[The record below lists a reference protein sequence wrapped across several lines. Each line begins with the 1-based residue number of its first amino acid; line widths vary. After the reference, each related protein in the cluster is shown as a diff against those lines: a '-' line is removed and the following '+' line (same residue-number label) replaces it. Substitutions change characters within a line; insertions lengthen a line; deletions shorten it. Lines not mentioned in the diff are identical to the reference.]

1 MIAIEGAIFYD
12 GSHGMA
18 ILEEILNR
26 RTIESFEPSAVEKS
40 KLERVLEAGRLA
52 PSAKNRQEWRFVVIR
67 KKALRE
73 KAREAAFGDER
84 VVQAPVVIAVCTTN
98 VEYVM
103 PNGQPAYP
111 VDLGISAAYMSLQAV
126 REGLG
131 TSFLTTFD
139 EPKLRELLTVPH
151 SMRVVLLLLLGR
163 PADLP
168 EPRPR
173 KPLGSIV
180 SYDHW

>member
-1 MIAIEGAIFYD
+1 
-12 GSHGMA
+12 MA

-26 RTIESFEPSAVEKS
+26 RTIRSFNPSPVEKD

-52 PSAKNRQEWRFVVIR
+52 PSAKNRQEWRFVVIQ

-73 KAREAAFGDER
+73 QVKETAFGDER
-84 VVQAPVVIAVCTTN
+84 VGQAPALIAVCTTN
-98 VEYVM
+98 IEYTM
-103 PNGQPAYP
+103 PNGQLAYP
-111 VDLGISAAYMSLQAV
+111 VDLGIAAAYMSLQAV

-131 TSFLTTFD
+131 SSFLTTF
-139 EPKLRELLTVPH
+139 EEQKLRDLINVPY
-151 SMRVVLLLLLGR
+151 SMRVVLLLLLGH
-163 PADLP
+163 PAALP

-173 KPLGSIV
+173 KPLRSIV

>member
-1 MIAIEGAIFYD
+1 M
-12 GSHGMA
+12 
-18 ILEEILNR
+18 
-26 RTIESFEPSAVEKS
+26 
-40 KLERVLEAGRLA
+40 RVLEAGIRA

-73 KAREAAFGDER
+73 QIKAAAYGDER
-84 VVQAPVVIAVCTTN
+84 VGQAPVLIAVCTTN

-103 PNGQPAYP
+103 PNGQQAYP
-111 VDLGISAAYMSLQAV
+111 VDLGIAAAFMSLQAV

-131 TSFLTTFD
+131 VSFLTTFD
-139 EPKLRELLTVPH
+139 EPKVKELLTMPH
-151 SMRVVLLLLLGR
+151 AMRVVLLLLLGR
-163 PADLP
+163 PASLP
-168 EPRPR
+168 EARPR

>member
-1 MIAIEGAIFYD
+1 
-12 GSHGMA
+12 MA

-26 RTIESFEPSAVEKS
+26 RTIKSFEPSPVEKS

-73 KAREAAFGDER
+73 KIKEAAFGDER
-84 VVQAPVVIAVCTTN
+84 VGQAAVAIAICTTN
-98 VEYVM
+98 IEYTM
-103 PNGQPAYP
+103 PNGQLAYP
-111 VDLGISAAYMSLQAV
+111 VDLGIAAAFMSLQAV

-139 EPKLRELLTVPH
+139 EQKVRELVTVPH
-151 SMRVVLLLLLGR
+151 SMRVVLLLLLGH
-163 PADLP
+163 PAVLP
-168 EPRPR
+168 EPRSR